1 MENFMYWSIIALWVF
16 VLLQFIVIFM
26 LTKLVAQFLNKLQIK
41 VTSGS
46 KRELQAGDKAPL
58 FTYLGA
64 DGDSIE
70 FPRRDTAPTLALFT
84 AEGCPFC
91 KKIIAE
97 LADMQERYPM
107 IRIVVF
113 TTVDEKELDIHHN
126 DTVEYAH
133 TKDAFTL
140 YEIKEVPAVVL
151 IDTEGM
157 IAVKAAIASY
167 KHLRKMVDEYFS
179 GERSQTIAMQQKT
192 LDTGNV

>member
-41 VTSGS
+41 ETSDS

-91 KKIIAE
+91 TKVLDE
-97 LADMQERYPM
+97 LSDMQERYPM

-179 GERSQTIAMQQKT
+179 GERSQTIAVQQKT